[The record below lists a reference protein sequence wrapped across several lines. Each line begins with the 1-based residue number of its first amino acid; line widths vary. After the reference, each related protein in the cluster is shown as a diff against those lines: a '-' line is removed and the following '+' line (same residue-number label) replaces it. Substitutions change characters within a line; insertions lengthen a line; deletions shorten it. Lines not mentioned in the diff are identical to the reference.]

1 MRLDTSLCPGAAAPS
16 APHRRCGLD
25 DLRPN
30 TPARITGLAEA
41 LSDTDREL
49 VLRLLEVGFLPG
61 EPVQVLARGFP
72 RGNPLAVRVGRS
84 TFALRREEAAWVRVE
99 AVA

>member
-16 APHRRCGLD
+16 AQRAPCGLD
-25 DLRPN
+25 ELRPK
-30 TPARITGLAEA
+30 TPARITGLGQART
-41 LSDTDREL
+41 DTDRDL

-99 AVA
+99 ALA